1 MQKIDSTRQ
10 KRRYLALSFFV
21 PFGVMLLCF
30 ILGGLWP
37 FGDRQVLA
45 HDMWHQYYP
54 FFVSF
59 REKLRSGGSLQY
71 LREAGMGIGYLPL
84 YAYYLS
90 SPLYLLSVLIPA
102 ALLRDVS
109 KRPDAFEDLKSIQ
122 AKIRE
127 ICKHTEV

>member
-1 MQKIDSTRQ
+1 MQKIDRTRQ

-59 REKLRSGGSLQY
+59 REKLRQLKQKEQICPRRMATSEQRIIHSVSVFQKSKQAQIMFISKMTEIL
-71 LREAGMGIGYLPL
+71 LWMKSTERKKTVL
-84 YAYYLS
+84 YRSELT
-90 SPLYLLSVLIPA
+90 VI
-102 ALLRDVS
+102 
-109 KRPDAFEDLKSIQ
+109 
-122 AKIRE
+122 
-127 ICKHTEV
+127 